1 MSILAGVLKCLCLC
15 IVLEKGTWYP
25 NPKPLSKNK
34 NRARVVPKSEVK
46 NKKNEKHLQSKP
58 EWLKEWTIS
67 KGWVH
72 NKSHLLDLGRD
83 NSSENLVI
91 VEETHAIMEKKTYQE
106 LSDNSSVS
114 SANVEDL
121 ISMTSNAD
129 RNEDSRNSQKD
140 FNKIETLTS
149 SEDGSSV
156 RDETLRI
163 AERKE
168 QQNISA
174 LFNEISENYRTNFPE
189 TVNKYQNNDLSL
201 PEIYKERLL
210 INKNKESN
218 VFLEI
223 WKYIKPK
230 RRKKKSYN
238 CKFTVNELY
247 DKHESSHFKKI
258 VENKIDTLKSTKR
271 NNLGKNIALYNTLN
285 SKTNLHEDTIYECSE
300 ENSNNNSLNYVYFN
314 PIYSSSTR
322 PAKKFY
328 DFHTNHAHVCNNFAF
343 DRRLAKSDG
352 FLRNSSLRTKLRTE
366 KYVIRHIRV
375 RIMLSMRMGKVQ
387 KVYKKP
393 EGSVGRRHTHSA
405 EKETTRSER
414 EMQVRIAKM
423 HEEQRRIGN
432 GKTSIKIQN
441 MRYTFLYRI

>member
-1 MSILAGVLKCLCLC
+1 MSILASVFRCLCLC

-25 NPKPLSKNK
+25 NSKSLNKNK
-34 NRARVVPKSEVK
+34 NRAILRKSSEVK
-46 NKKNEKHLQSKP
+46 SKKNERNLNKP

-72 NKSHLLDLGRD
+72 NKSHLLDLGRN

-106 LSDNSSVS
+106 VSDDSSVS
-114 SANVEDL
+114 LSNVEDL
-121 ISMTSNAD
+121 ISMTSNLD
-129 RNEDSRNSQKD
+129 RNEDSRNTQKD
-140 FNKIETLTS
+140 FNKIETMS
-149 SEDGSSV
+149 NSEDDSSIH
-156 RDETLRI
+156 DETLRI
-163 AERKE
+163 TERKE
-168 QQNISA
+168 QQNMS
-174 LFNEISENYRTNFPE
+174 LLYNKISENYRKNFPE
-189 TVNKYQNNDLSL
+189 NFNKYQSSDLSL

-247 DKHESSHFKKI
+247 DKNENSHFTKT
-258 VENKIDTLKSTKR
+258 VDNKLETLKTKR
-271 NNLGKNIALYNTLN
+271 TNLGKNIALYNTLN

-314 PIYSSSTR
+314 PIYSSSTA
-322 PAKKFY
+322 PAKKYY
-328 DFHTNHAHVCNNFAF
+328 DFHSNHSHVCNNFGF
-343 DRRLAKSDG
+343 DRRLVKSHQNG
-352 FLRNSSLRTKLRTE
+352 FLRNSDKNSLKTKLRTE

-375 RIMLSMRMGKVQ
+375 RVMLSMRLGKVQ
-387 KVYKKP
+387 KVHKKP
-393 EGSVGRRHTHSA
+393 EHNVNRRQLHSVNNG
-405 EKETTRSER
+405 EKDVADVDK
-414 EMQVRIAKM
+414 EMQMRIARM
-423 HEEQRRIGN
+423 HEEQKRIGN

-441 MRYTFLYRI
+441 MR